1 MVFAWSAATAPVK
14 SSRSIM
20 TQPSWWNTTRK
31 PRIITK
37 SWTMTTKWSTSLS
50 ANASAAMLREVDR
63 GLSVRGPG
71 DVQDVLWDG
80 GCQWAAR
87 LLFPIRL
94 HARLISCLTDH
105 ISATNFAFCLEYC
118 TFVILLF
125 IRETTYFIWKHA
137 GNLCFSYVLSNAVS
151 KPLRSCYHINR

>member
-105 ISATNFAFCLEYC
+105 ISATNFAFLFGILHFCNFAFYPRNHVFYMKTCGKPMFFLRFIKC
-118 TFVILLF
+118 GFKTFTKLL
-125 IRETTYFIWKHA
+125 
-137 GNLCFSYVLSNAVS
+137 SY
-151 KPLRSCYHINR
+151 